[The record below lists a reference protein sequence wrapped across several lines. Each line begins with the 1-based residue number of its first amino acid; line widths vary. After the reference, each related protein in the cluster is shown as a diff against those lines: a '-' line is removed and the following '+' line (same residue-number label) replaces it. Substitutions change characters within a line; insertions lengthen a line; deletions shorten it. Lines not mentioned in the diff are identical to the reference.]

1 MRLTSFLKAF
11 MGCTMLL
18 VLASCSTTRYVPEDR
33 TLLNS
38 VSVKTLGDYPQ
49 VNTATLRNYVR
60 QQPNARWFSI
70 VRLPLHTYSLS
81 GADTTKWINRTLR
94 AIGEPPVLF
103 DTLKAELSR
112 SDLRQQ
118 LRNEGFLN
126 AEVVYE
132 TRRHGKKT
140 DITYW
145 LQPGQPYFIHSIR
158 YQIDD
163 PQVAQVLGD
172 DSLRRLLHEGMR
184 FDVNRLDAERKRIT
198 ALLADSGYYRFHKEF
213 ITYRADTIGMSNL
226 VNLTLHL
233 SLFRQNNR
241 PDTLH
246 TRYLIRHIGYASSEP
261 SSEGGEAESRIR
273 LRRHVLEECTHLVE
287 GQPYSATG
295 LRNTYNHFGRLQAV
309 RYTNIQLNPVRDSLQ
324 ELPLLDCDIQI
335 QTNRPSTLSFQ
346 PEGTNTAGDLGAA
359 ASLTYQN
366 RNLFRGS
373 EVLSV
378 ELRGAYEA
386 IRGLEGYS
394 NQDFTEYS
402 LESRLQ
408 FPRFIAPSFLVPLS
422 SLSSFN
428 TTSEVSLLY
437 DLQDRPEF
445 HRRVLSAAWRYRW
458 EQPQHHSHFLLDLI
472 DINYVFMP
480 WISDTFKKEY
490 LESETSRNAILRY
503 NYEDLFITKLGFG
516 YSYANGPVAL
526 KTNIETSGN
535 LLQLGSKVF
544 GAEKDYPSG
553 RGDQEKGV
561 YRLFNIAFAQY
572 VKADFDITRSVAIDQ
587 SNQVVLHLGFGIAYP
602 YGNSSVLPFEKRYF
616 AGGANS
622 VRGWSVRSLGPGKF
636 KERDGR
642 INFINQTGDMKLDLN
657 AEYRTHLFWKLD
669 GAAFVDAGNVWTL
682 RQYEIQPGGKFS
694 FKDFPKQLAV
704 GYGLGVR
711 FNMGYF
717 ILRFDLGM
725 KAINPAY
732 EEDEDEHYPILHPRF
747 SRDYAFHFAV
757 GLPF

>member
-1 MRLTSFLKAF
+1 MAVRSKLIPNVAVSLWRALPVL
-11 MGCTMLL
+11 MLSAL
-18 VLASCSTTRYVPEDR
+18 LAACSTTRYVPEGA

-38 VSVKTLGDYPQ
+38 VRVRAMGDYPQ
-49 VNTATLRNYVR
+49 VNTAELRNYVR
-60 QQPNARWFSI
+60 QQPNARWFSL

-81 GADTTKWINRTLR
+81 GKDTTRWINRTLR
-94 AIGEPPVLF
+94 AIGEAPVLY
-103 DTLKAELSR
+103 DSLKAELSR
-112 SDLRQQ
+112 GDLRQQ

-126 AEVVYE
+126 ADVVYE
-132 TRRHGKKT
+132 TRHHGRKT

-145 LQPGQPYFIHSIR
+145 LQPGQPYFLHHIS

-163 PQVAQVLGD
+163 PQVALLLSGD
-172 DSLRRLLHEGMR
+172 SIRRLLHEGMR
-184 FDVNRLDAERKRIT
+184 FNVSQLDAERKRIT

-213 ITYRADTIGMSNL
+213 ITYVADTMPGTNL
-226 VNLTLHL
+226 IDLTLHL
-233 SLFRQNNR
+233 SLFHQNNR

-246 TRYLIRHIGYASSEP
+246 TRYMLRHINYATGDP
-261 SSEGGEAESRIR
+261 TDTRIH
-273 LRRHVLEECTHLVE
+273 LRRHVLEECTHLSE
-287 GQPYSATG
+287 GAPYSATG

-309 RYTNIQLNPVRDSLQ
+309 KYTNIIFTPVNGAKQ
-324 ELPLLDCDIQI
+324 GLLDCDIQI
-335 QTNRPSTLSFQ
+335 QTNKPSTLSFQ

-359 ASLTYQN
+359 ASLTYMN

-373 EVLSV
+373 EVLTL

-402 LESRLQ
+402 LEARLQ
-408 FPRFIAPSFLVPLS
+408 FPRSIPLLGSHAAS
-422 SLSSFN
+422 SSIGN
-428 TTSEVSLLY
+428 ATSELSLLY
-437 DLQDRPEF
+437 DMQDRPEF

-458 EQPQHHSHFLLDLI
+458 QRPQHHDHFLLDLI

-480 WISDTFKKEY
+480 WISDTFRHEY
-490 LESETSRNAILRY
+490 LDSETSRNAILRY

-516 YSYANGPVAL
+516 YSYAHGPVAL
-526 KTNIETSGN
+526 KATIESSGN
-535 LLQLGSKVF
+535 LLQGGANLLGAK
-544 GAEKDYPSG
+544 KDDNG
-553 RGDQEKGV
+553 H

-572 VKADFDITRSVAIDQ
+572 VKADFDITRSIAIDAN
-587 SNQVVLHLGFGIAYP
+587 NQVVLHLGAGIAYP
-602 YGNSSVLPFEKRYF
+602 YGNSTVLPFEKRYF

-622 VRGWSVRSLGPGKF
+622 VRGWSVRSLGPGKY

-642 INFINQTGDMKLDLN
+642 INFINQTGDMKLDMN
-657 AEYRTHLFWKLD
+657 IEYRTRLFWKLN
-669 GAAFVDAGNVWTL
+669 GAAFIDAGNVWTL
-682 RQYEIQPGGKFS
+682 RQYESQPGGQFS
-694 FKDFPKQLAV
+694 LKDLPSQIAV
-704 GYGLGVR
+704 GYGLGIR
-711 FNMGYF
+711 LNMGYF

-732 EEDEDEHYPILHPRF
+732 DEDDDEHYPILHPRL

>member
-1 MRLTSFLKAF
+1 
-11 MGCTMLL
+11 MLL
-18 VLASCSTTRYVPEDR
+18 DS
-33 TLLNS
+33 
-38 VSVKTLGDYPQ
+38 
-49 VNTATLRNYVR
+49 
-60 QQPNARWFSI
+60 
-70 VRLPLHTYSLS
+70 
-81 GADTTKWINRTLR
+81 
-94 AIGEPPVLF
+94 
-103 DTLKAELSR
+103 LKAELSR
-112 SDLRQQ
+112 NDLRQQ

-132 TRRHGKKT
+132 THRHGRKT

-145 LQPGQPYFIHSIR
+145 LQPGQPYFIHNIR

-163 PQVAQVLGD
+163 PQVAQMLHD
-172 DSLRRLLHEGMR
+172 DSVRRLLHEGMR
-184 FDVNRLDAERKRIT
+184 FEVSRLDAERKRIT

-213 ITYRADTIGMSNL
+213 ITYQADTMGTSNL
-226 VNLTLHL
+226 IDLTLHL

-246 TRYLIRHIGYASSEP
+246 TRYVIHHINYASSDP
-261 SSEGGEAESRIR
+261 TESRIH
-273 LRRHVLEECTHLVE
+273 LRQHVLEECTHLTE

-309 RYTNIQLNPVRDSLQ
+309 KYTNIQLTPVNGNENGNGNEQ
-324 ELPLLDCDIQI
+324 PLLDCDIQI
-335 QTNRPSTLSFQ
+335 QTNKPSTLSFQ

-402 LESRLQ
+402 METRLQ
-408 FPRFIAPSFLVPLS
+408 FPRFIAPFISRDLRHRM
-422 SLSSFN
+422 N
-428 TTSEVSLLY
+428 ATSEVSLLY

-458 EQPQHHSHFLLDLI
+458 EQPQRHDHFLFDLI

-480 WISDTFKKEY
+480 WISDTFKREY
-490 LESETSRNAILRY
+490 LEKETSRNAILRY

-526 KTNIETSGN
+526 KTNVETSGN
-535 LLQLGSKVF
+535 LLRLGSTVF
-544 GAEKDYPSG
+544 GAEKDNNG
-553 RGDQEKGV
+553 H
-561 YRLFNIAFAQY
+561 YRVFNIAYAQY
-572 VKADFDITRSVAIDQ
+572 VKGDFDISRSIAIDQ

-622 VRGWSVRSLGPGKF
+622 VRGWSVRTLGPGKY

-657 AEYRTHLFWKLD
+657 VEYRTHLVWKLD
-669 GAAFVDAGNVWTL
+669 GAAFIDAGNVWTL
-682 RQYEIQPGGKFS
+682 REYDIQPGGQFS
-694 FKDFPKQLAV
+694 FKEFPSQLAAS
-704 GYGLGVR
+704 YGLGVR

-732 EEDEDEHYPILHPRF
+732 EENEDEHYPILHPRF